1 MYLPKHFE
9 ETRPERLHGFIS
21 AHPLGLLI
29 THGIQGLVAN
39 PIPFLLQA
47 QRGAKGTLI
56 GHVARANPVWRD
68 LAAST
73 SAAASAAG
81 AAGALGPTQALVVF
95 QGAQGYIS
103 PGWYPAKQEH
113 GKVVPTWN
121 YSTVQARGPL
131 QVHDSPDAVRAVV
144 HALTSHFEA
153 GQRAPWAM
161 VDAPA
166 DYIETM
172 LRAIVMIEVPI
183 VELVGKFKLSQ
194 NRSTADRLGTEA
206 GLQERGESALAAD
219 MQSLRE
225 AP

>member
-9 ETRPERLHGFIS
+9 ETRPERLHGFI
-21 AHPLGLLI
+21 AAQPLGLLI
-29 THGIQGLVAN
+29 THDSRGVVAN

-56 GHVARANPVWRD
+56 GHVARANPVWRETV
-68 LAAST
+68 AA
-73 SAAASAAG
+73 
-81 AAGALGPTQALVVF
+81 TQALVVF

-103 PGWYPAKQEH
+103 PGWYASKHEH

-121 YSTVQARGPL
+121 YSTVQVRGPL
-131 QVHDSPDAVRAVV
+131 HVYDTPEAMRAVV
-144 HALTSHFEA
+144 HALTTHHEA
-153 GQRAPWAM
+153 GQRAPWAIA
-161 VDAPA
+161 DAPA

-172 LRAIVMIEVPI
+172 LGAIVMIEVPI
-183 VELVGKFKLSQ
+183 VELVGKFKLGQ

-206 GLQERGESALAAD
+206 GLAERGETGLAAA
-219 MQSLRE
+219 MQALRE

>member
-1 MYLPKHFE
+1 MYMPKHFE
-9 ETRPERLHGFIS
+9 ESRPERLHAFIA

-29 THGIQGLVAN
+29 TQDSRGLVAN

-68 LAAST
+68 
-73 SAAASAAG
+73 AAG
-81 AAGALGPTQALVVF
+81 AAGVQQALVVF
-95 QGAQGYIS
+95 QGAQGYVS
-103 PGWYPAKQEH
+103 PGWYASKQVH

-131 QVHDSPDAVRAVV
+131 QVHDTPEAMRAVV
-144 HALTSHFEA
+144 HALTTHFEA
-153 GQRAPWAM
+153 GQRTPWAM
-161 VDAPA
+161 ADAPA

-172 LRAIVMIEVPI
+172 LGAIVMIELPI

-194 NRSTADRLGTEA
+194 NRDQADRLGTEA
-206 GLQERGESALAAD
+206 GLADRGHSDLTTSLAAD
-219 MQSLRE
+219 MQALRE

>member
-9 ETRPERLHGFIS
+9 ETRPERLHGFIT

-29 THGIQGLVAN
+29 THNSGGTVAN

-47 QRGAKGTLI
+47 ARSAKGTLI
-56 GHVARANPVWRD
+56 GHVARANPVWRE
-68 LAAST
+68 T
-73 SAAASAAG
+73 GG
-81 AAGALGPTQALVVF
+81 ATQALVVF

-103 PGWYPAKQEH
+103 PGWYASKQEH

-131 QVHDSPDAVRAVV
+131 VVHDTPDAVRAVV
-144 HALTSHFEA
+144 HALTTHHEA

-161 VDAPA
+161 ADAPA

-172 LRAIVMIEVPI
+172 IGAIVMIEVPI
-183 VELVGKFKLSQ
+183 VELVGKFKLGQ
-194 NRSTADRLGTEA
+194 NRGTADRVGTEA
-206 GLQERGESALAAD
+206 GLREREQHALADA
-219 MQSLRE
+219 MQALRE
-225 AP
+225 TP

>member
-9 ETRPERLHGFIS
+9 ETRPERLHGFIG

-29 THGIQGLVAN
+29 TQGSQGLVAN

-68 LAAST
+68 VAAST
-73 SAAASAAG
+73 VAG
-81 AAGALGPTQALVVF
+81 AAGAAQALVVF

-206 GLQERGESALAAD
+206 GLQERDESALAAD

>member
-9 ETRPERLHGFIS
+9 ETRPERLHGFIA

-29 THGIQGLVAN
+29 TQDSRGLVAN

-56 GHVARANPVWRD
+56 GHVARANPVWRETV
-68 LAAST
+68 AA
-73 SAAASAAG
+73 
-81 AAGALGPTQALVVF
+81 TQALVVF

-103 PGWYPAKQEH
+103 PGWYASKKEH

-131 QVHDSPDAVRAVV
+131 QVHDTPDAVRAVV
-144 HALTSHFEA
+144 HALTTHHEA

-161 VDAPA
+161 ADAPA

-172 LRAIVMIEVPI
+172 IAAIVMIEVPI
-183 VELVGKFKLSQ
+183 VELVGKFKLGQ
-194 NRSTADRLGTEA
+194 NRGTADRVGAED
-206 GLQERGESALAAD
+206 GLIDRGNTALAAD
-219 MQSLRE
+219 MLALRK
-225 AP
+225 AR

>member
-9 ETRPERLHGFIS
+9 ETRPERLHAFIA
-21 AHPLGLLI
+21 AHPMGLLV
-29 THGIQGLVAN
+29 TQDSPGLVAN

-68 LAAST
+68 
-73 SAAASAAG
+73 AAG
-81 AAGALGPTQALVVF
+81 GAGGQQALVVF
-95 QGAQGYIS
+95 QGAQGYVS
-103 PGWYPAKQEH
+103 PGWYASKQEH

-121 YSTVQARGPL
+121 YSIVQARGPL
-131 QVHDSPDAVRAVV
+131 QVHDKPEAMRAVV
-144 HALTSHFEA
+144 HALSSHFEA

-161 VDAPA
+161 ADAPA

-172 LRAIVMIEVPI
+172 LGAIVMIELPI
-183 VELVGKFKLSQ
+183 TELVGKFKLSQ

-206 GLQERGESALAAD
+206 GLADRGHTDLAAD
-219 MQSLRE
+219 MRALRE

>member
-1 MYLPKHFE
+1 MYLPNHFE
-9 ETRPERLHGFIS
+9 ETRPDRLHGFIG

-29 THGIQGLVAN
+29 TQGSQGLVAN
-39 PIPFLLQA
+39 PIPFLLQT

-56 GHVARANPVWRD
+56 GHVARANPVWREV
-68 LAAST
+68 AAST
-73 SAAASAAG
+73 VAGAAG
-81 AAGALGPTQALVVF
+81 AAGAAQALVVF

-166 DYIETM
+166 DYIDAM

-194 NRSTADRLGTEA
+194 NRSSADRLGTEA
-206 GLQERGESALAAD
+206 GLQERGESALAAA

>member
-9 ETRPERLHGFIS
+9 ETRPERLHAFIS

-29 THGIQGLVAN
+29 TQGSQGLVAN

-47 QRGAKGTLI
+47 QRGTQGTLI
-56 GHVARANPVWRD
+56 GHVARANPVWRELLPD
-68 LAAST
+68 T
-73 SAAASAAG
+73 AG
-81 AAGALGPTQALVVF
+81 AVQALVVF
-95 QGAQGYIS
+95 QGAQAYIS

-131 QVHDSPDAVRAVV
+131 QVHDSPHAVRAVV

-153 GQRAPWAM
+153 GQRAPWAIAQ
-161 VDAPA
+161 APA
-166 DYIETM
+166 DYIDAM

-183 VELVGKFKLSQ
+183 EGLVGKFKLSQ
-194 NRSTADRLGTEA
+194 NRSTADRLGAEA
-206 GLQERGESALAAD
+206 GLQARGESALAAD

>member
-9 ETRPERLHGFIS
+9 ETRPERLHGFIA

-29 THGIQGLVAN
+29 THDSRGVVAN
-39 PIPFLLQA
+39 PIPFLLQPA
-47 QRGAKGTLI
+47 RGAQGTLI

-68 LAAST
+68 AVANTVGAS
-73 SAAASAAG
+73 
-81 AAGALGPTQALVVF
+81 QALIVF

-103 PGWYPAKQEH
+103 PGWYASKKEH

-131 QVHDSPDAVRAVV
+131 QVHDTPDAVRAVV
-144 HALTSHFEA
+144 HALTTHHEA

-161 VDAPA
+161 ADAPA

-172 LRAIVMIEVPI
+172 IAAIVMIEVPI
-183 VELVGKFKLSQ
+183 VELVGKFKLGQ
-194 NRSTADRLGTEA
+194 NRGTADRVGAED
-206 GLQERGESALAAD
+206 GLIDRGNTALAAD
-219 MQSLRE
+219 MLALRK
-225 AP
+225 AR

>member
-9 ETRPERLHGFIS
+9 ETRPERLHGFIA

-29 THGIQGLVAN
+29 TQDSRGVVAN

-68 LAAST
+68 
-73 SAAASAAG
+73 AAG
-81 AAGALGPTQALVVF
+81 AAGGPHALVVF
-95 QGAQGYIS
+95 QGAQGYVS
-103 PGWYPAKQEH
+103 PGWYASKQEH

-121 YSTVQARGPL
+121 YSIVQARGAL
-131 QVHDSPDAVRAVV
+131 QVHDTPDAMRAVV
-144 HALTSHFEA
+144 HALSTHFEA
-153 GQRAPWAM
+153 DQRAPWAM
-161 VDAPA
+161 ADAPA

-172 LRAIVMIEVPI
+172 LGAIVMIELPI
-183 VELVGKFKLSQ
+183 TELVGKFKLSQ

-206 GLQERGESALAAD
+206 GLADRGHTELAAD
-219 MQSLRE
+219 MQALRE